1 MQLSPRLS
9 KIASLVPECRA
20 LADVGTDHGYIPLVC
35 LKQGTAERAIAMD
48 INPMPLKRAEDNFI
62 KCGFMPQAEFRLSD
76 GLAELKVGEAD
87 VIVIAGMGGPLICDI
102 IKNGAHAIGDDT
114 LLLLQ
119 PMIAP
124 SELRS
129 FLFANGYRVCDEYVV
144 REDNKYYNIMAVRR
158 GVAQPTDELIYI
170 GANLGANSADTI
182 GDYLDYKIRVCQSII
197 EGHRRSACPDN
208 EAIEKYS
215 HELSVYTTY
224 KKELTK

>member
-9 KIASLVPECRA
+9 KIASLVPKCRV

-35 LKQGTAERAIAMD
+35 LQKGVAGRAIAMD
-48 INPMPLKRAEDNFI
+48 INPMPLKRAEENFI
-62 KCGFMPQAEFRLSD
+62 KHGCMPRSEFRLSD
-76 GLAELKVGEAD
+76 GLAKLKDGEAD

-124 SELRS
+124 AELRS

-144 REDNKYYNIMAVRR
+144 REDNKYYNIMAVRK
-158 GVAQPTDELIYI
+158 GEAQPTDELIYI
-170 GANLGANSADTI
+170 GANLGINSADTI
-182 GDYLDYKIRVCQSII
+182 GDYLDYKTRVCKAII
-197 EGHRRSACPDN
+197 EGHSRSACPDN
-208 EAIEKYS
+208 EAIAKYS
-215 HELSVYTTY
+215 HELSVYEAHH
-224 KKELTK
+224 KELAK